1 MGALTGVL
9 SESWQL
15 YRRHA
20 AHFLLI
26 SFAVYLVI
34 AVVSAILGAFLGAF
48 GTFLGDVLD
57 VVGMFLV
64 QAALVKAV
72 EDVRDGRADLNVRET
87 VSAALPAVGAVAVA
101 SILASI
107 AIWIGFALI
116 IVPGLVL
123 ATFLSLIV
131 PCIVLGQSSA
141 LGSFARSWRT
151 VTGHGWSVFCT
162 FVLTF
167 LLMIIAYIVLAT
179 ILSFLPHTVAIFL
192 AEVISGMLVAPFIAT
207 VVTLVYYRLTTGRGG
222 SPFPPPATEP
232 GWPRDP
238 S

>member
-1 MGALTGVL
+1 MGTLTGVL
-9 SESWQL
+9 GESWQL
-15 YRRHA
+15 YRGHA
-20 AHFLLI
+20 AHFLLV

-57 VVGMFLV
+57 VVGMFGV

-72 EDVRDGRADLNVRET
+72 QDVRAGRADLNVRET
-87 VSAALPAVGAVAVA
+87 VSAAVPSVGAVAVA

-131 PCIVLGQSSA
+131 PCIVIGQSSA
-141 LGSFARSWRT
+141 LGSFGRSWRT
-151 VTGHGWSVFCT
+151 VRGHGWSVFCT

-192 AEVISGMLVAPFIAT
+192 AEVISGMLIAPFTAT
-207 VVTLVYYRLTTGRGG
+207 VVTLVYYRLTTDGGG
-222 SPFPPPATEP
+222 SPGWPPATEP

-238 S
+238 A